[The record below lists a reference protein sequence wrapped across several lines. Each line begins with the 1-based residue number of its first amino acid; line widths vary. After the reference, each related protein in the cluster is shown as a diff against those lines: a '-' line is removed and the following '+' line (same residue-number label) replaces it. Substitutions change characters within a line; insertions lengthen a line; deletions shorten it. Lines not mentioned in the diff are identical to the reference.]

1 MQAELDELLLL
12 YRTMNEDQQKQ
23 LIESAK
29 ALLEEQLQA
38 SD

>member
-12 YRTMNEDQQKQ
+12 YRTMTEDQK
-23 LIESAK
+23 LKLVETAK